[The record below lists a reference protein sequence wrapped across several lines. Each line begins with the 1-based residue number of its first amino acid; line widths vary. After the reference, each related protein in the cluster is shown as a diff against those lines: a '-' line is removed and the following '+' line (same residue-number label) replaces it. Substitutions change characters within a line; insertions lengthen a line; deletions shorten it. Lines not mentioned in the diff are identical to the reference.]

1 MRANLYG
8 SESESMTTNNRSI
21 RIHASLMLVL
31 VSIMA
36 LSGCVNPPA
45 QNMLTGTISFEGQ
58 NISFSNATA
67 YVTIK
72 DASIADN
79 TSGVVAEQ
87 TIQGLSITQGTN
99 STFRYAVP
107 ASKLEQGK
115 EYSLSVHIDVDGN
128 GNISQADYIT
138 IQRYPLVSG
147 LKTLDAVVQKVSGD
161 GTMFKIFT
169 EEQSGSSVDLKAGE
183 LVTIRLEENPT
194 TGYSWNMSFTPGL
207 ELMKDEFFSSAD
219 TELVGAGGVHEWTF
233 KASSAGQYNVSGI
246 YKRPWE
252 EITGDEDTFNLTLNV
267 SS

>member
-1 MRANLYG
+1 
-8 SESESMTTNNRSI
+8 MTTHGRSI
-21 RIHASLMLVL
+21 IIHTSLMLVL
-31 VSIMA
+31 VFTMA
-36 LSGCVNPPA
+36 LSGCVDPPA

-72 DASIADN
+72 DASIAD
-79 TSGVVAEQ
+79 TASRVVAEQ

-99 STFRYAVP
+99 STFLYAV
-107 ASKLEQGK
+107 ATGKLEQGK
-115 EYSLSVHIDVDGN
+115 EYSLSVHVDVDGN

-138 IQRYPLVSG
+138 TQRYPLIAG

-161 GTMFKIFT
+161 GAMFKIFT
-169 EEQSGSSVDLKAGE
+169 GEQSGSSVDLKTGE
-183 LVTIRLEENPT
+183 PVTIRLEENPT

-219 TELVGAGGVHEWTF
+219 TELVGAGGVHEWTV
-233 KASSAGQYNVSGI
+233 KANSAGQYNVSGI

-252 EITGDEDTFNLTLNV
+252 DITGDEDTFNLTLNI

>member
-1 MRANLYG
+1 
-8 SESESMTTNNRSI
+8 MTTNDRWI
-21 RIHASLMLVL
+21 IIHTSLMLVL
-31 VSIMA
+31 VSTMA
-36 LSGCVNPPA
+36 LSGCVDPPA
-45 QNMLTGTISFEGQ
+45 QNMLTGNISFEGQ

-72 DASIADN
+72 DASIADAA
-79 TSGVVAEQ
+79 SGVVAEQ

-107 ASKLEQGK
+107 TSKLEQGK
-115 EYSLSVHIDVDGN
+115 EYSLSVHVDVDGN

-138 IQRYPLVSG
+138 TQHYPLVSG
-147 LKTLDAVVQKVSGD
+147 SKTLDAVVQKVSGD

-169 EEQSGSSVDLKAGE
+169 GEQSGSSVDLKAGE

-194 TGYSWNMSFTPGL
+194 TGYSWNMSFTKGL
-207 ELMKDEFFSSAD
+207 ELIKDEFFSSAG
-219 TELVGAGGVHEWTF
+219 TELVGAGGVHEWTV
-233 KASSAGQYNVSGI
+233 KANSTGQYNVSGI

-252 EITGDEDTFNLTLNV
+252 GITGDEDTFNLTLNI